1 MQPMQR
7 ARSETAK
14 LAREDSILTAAEI
27 LLRQSGYDAMTMQA
41 VATAAGL
48 AKGTLYLYFTSRES
62 LVLAVHGRLFDRWID
77 RFAVY
82 QPELTGFD
90 GFCRDFAR
98 HYADDPLFLQLAGF
112 ATALLEPQ
120 LDREAYIKSKRG
132 MARRVKRLAGLVC
145 QQFSIAPT
153 AAQKLIWGFLT
164 IAGGTAQMTVRPT
177 VSEADLPDDVVAFTG
192 LANFETVFVNAAA
205 PLGGNLMS
213 RRDRPC
219 DARPFVMPGVA
230 GEFV

>member
-14 LAREDSILTAAEI
+14 LEREVSILTATEI
-27 LLRQSGYDAMTMQA
+27 LLRQSGYEAMTMQM

-48 AKGTLYLYFTSRES
+48 AKGTLYLYFNSRES

-77 RFAVY
+77 RFASH

-112 ATALLEPQ
+112 ANALLEPQ

-145 QQFSIAPT
+145 QQFSIAPA

-164 IAGGTAQMTVRPT
+164 IAVGAAQMTVSPLVT
-177 VSEADLPDDVVAFTG
+177 KSDLPDDVVAFTD
-192 LANFETVFVNAAA
+192 LANFETVFLNAAG
-205 PLGGNLMS
+205 PLWANLIS
-213 RRDRPC
+213 R
-219 DARPFVMPGVA
+219 
-230 GEFV
+230 

>member
-7 ARSETAK
+7 ARSETDK
-14 LAREDSILTAAEI
+14 LKREGSILTAAEI
-27 LLRQSGYDAMTMQA
+27 LLRQSDYGSMTMQA

-62 LVLAVHGRLFDRWID
+62 LVLAVHDRLFDRWID

-82 QPELTGFD
+82 QPELAGFD
-90 GFCRDFAR
+90 EFCRDFAL

-112 ATALLEPQ
+112 ANALLEPQ

-132 MARRVKRLAGLVC
+132 MVRRVKRLAGFVC
-145 QQFSIAPT
+145 QQFFIEPV

-164 IAGGTAQMTVRPT
+164 IAGGTAQMTARLSVT
-177 VSEADLPDDVVAFTG
+177 QADLPDDVVAFMG
-192 LANFETVFVNAAA
+192 LANFETVFLNAAT
-205 PLGGNLMS
+205 PLGANIIS
-213 RRDRPC
+213 R
-219 DARPFVMPGVA
+219 
-230 GEFV
+230 

>member
-1 MQPMQR
+1 MQR

-41 VATAAGL
+41 VAMAAGL

-145 QQFSIAPT
+145 QQFSIAPA

-164 IAGGTAQMTVRPT
+164 IACGTAQMTVSPSIT
-177 VSEADLPDDVVAFTG
+177 KADLPNDVVAFTS
-192 LANFETVFVNAAA
+192 LANFETVFLNAAV
-205 PLGGNLMS
+205 PLGTNLIS
-213 RRDRPC
+213 R
-219 DARPFVMPGVA
+219 
-230 GEFV
+230 

>member
-1 MQPMQR
+1 MVNYYAEAGMQPMQR

-14 LAREDSILTAAEI
+14 LEREDAILTATEI
-27 LLRQSGYDAMTMQA
+27 LLRQSGYEAMTMQA

-48 AKGTLYLYFTSRES
+48 AKGTLYLYFTSREA
-62 LVLAVHGRLFDRWID
+62 LVLAVHSRLFDRWID
-77 RFAVY
+77 RFAIH

-90 GFCRDFAR
+90 GFCRDFSR

-112 ATALLEPQ
+112 ANALLEPH

-145 QQFSIAPT
+145 QQFSIAPA

-164 IAGGTAQMTVRPT
+164 IAGGTAQMTVRPPVAKT
-177 VSEADLPDDVVAFTG
+177 DLPDDVIAFTG

-205 PLGGNLMS
+205 PLGANLIE
-213 RRDRPC
+213 R
-219 DARPFVMPGVA
+219 
-230 GEFV
+230 

>member
-27 LLRQSGYDAMTMQA
+27 LLRQLGYDAMTMQA

-90 GFCRDFAR
+90 GFCHDFSR

-120 LDREAYIKSKRG
+120 LDCEAYIKSKRG

-145 QQFSIAPT
+145 QQFSIAPK

-164 IAGGTAQMTVRPT
+164 IAGGTAQMTVRPI
-177 VSEADLPDDVVAFTG
+177 VREADLPDDVIAFTS

-205 PLGGNLMS
+205 PFGVNLTS
-213 RRDRPC
+213 RS
-219 DARPFVMPGVA
+219 
-230 GEFV
+230 

>member
-1 MQPMQR
+1 MGVQPMQR
-7 ARSETAK
+7 ARSRTAK
-14 LAREDSILTAAEI
+14 LEREDSILTATDV
-27 LLRQSGYDAMTMQA
+27 LLRQTGYDSMTMQA
-41 VATAAGL
+41 VATVAGL

-77 RFAVY
+77 RFSVH
-82 QPELTGFD
+82 QPELDGFN

-112 ATALLEPQ
+112 ANALLEPQ

-132 MARRVKRLAGLVC
+132 MALRVKRLAGLVC
-145 QQFSIAPT
+145 QRFFIAPT

-164 IAGGTAQMTVRPT
+164 IAGGTAQITVRP
-177 VSEADLPDDVVAFTG
+177 SFDKADLPSDVIAFTG

-205 PLGGNLMS
+205 PLGVNLKLL
-213 RRDRPC
+213 
-219 DARPFVMPGVA
+219 
-230 GEFV
+230 

>member
-1 MQPMQR
+1 MQR
-7 ARSETAK
+7 ARTETAK
-14 LAREDSILTAAEI
+14 SEREDSILMATEI
-27 LLRQSGYDAMTMQA
+27 LLRQSGYDSMTMQA

-98 HYADDPLFLQLAGF
+98 HYADDPLFLQLGGF
-112 ATALLEPQ
+112 ANALLESH
-120 LDREAYIKSKRG
+120 LEREAYIKSKRG

-145 QQFSIAPT
+145 QQFFITPA
-153 AAQKLIWGFLT
+153 AAQKLVWGLLT
-164 IAGGTAQMTVRPT
+164 IAAGTAQMTACRSVT
-177 VSEADLPDDVVAFTG
+177 KAGLPDDVIAFTG
-192 LANFETVFVNAAA
+192 LANFETVFLNAAM
-205 PLGGNLMS
+205 PLGANIIS
-213 RRDRPC
+213 R
-219 DARPFVMPGVA
+219 
-230 GEFV
+230 

>member
-14 LAREDSILTAAEI
+14 LEREDAILTATEI
-27 LLRQSGYDAMTMQA
+27 LLRQSGYEAMTMQA

-48 AKGTLYLYFTSRES
+48 AKGTLYLYFTSREA
-62 LVLAVHGRLFDRWID
+62 LVLAVHSRLFDRWID
-77 RFAVY
+77 RFAIH
-82 QPELTGFD
+82 QPELNGFD
-90 GFCRDFAR
+90 GFCRDFSR

-112 ATALLEPQ
+112 ANALLEPH

-145 QQFSIAPT
+145 QQFSIAPA

-164 IAGGTAQMTVRPT
+164 IAGGTAQMTVRPPVAKT
-177 VSEADLPDDVVAFTG
+177 DLPDDVIAFTG

-205 PLGGNLMS
+205 PLGANLIE
-213 RRDRPC
+213 R
-219 DARPFVMPGVA
+219 
-230 GEFV
+230 

>member
-82 QPELTGFD
+82 QPEITGFD

-132 MARRVKRLAGLVC
+132 MARRVKRLAGLAC
-145 QQFSIAPT
+145 QQFAIAPT

-177 VSEADLPDDVVAFTG
+177 VSEADLPDDVVAFTS

-213 RRDRPC
+213 RS
-219 DARPFVMPGVA
+219 
-230 GEFV
+230 

>member
-1 MQPMQR
+1 MQR

-14 LAREDSILTAAEI
+14 LAREDAILTAAEI

-112 ATALLEPQ
+112 ANALLEPQ

-145 QQFSIAPT
+145 QQFSITPA

-164 IAGGTAQMTVRPT
+164 IAGGTSQMTVSTPVTR
-177 VSEADLPDDVVAFTG
+177 ADLPDDVVAFTD
-192 LANFETVFVNAAA
+192 LANFETVFLNAAT
-205 PLGGNLMS
+205 PLGANIIS
-213 RRDRPC
+213 R
-219 DARPFVMPGVA
+219 
-230 GEFV
+230 

>member
-1 MQPMQR
+1 MQR

-41 VATAAGL
+41 VATAVGL

-132 MARRVKRLAGLVC
+132 MVRRVKRLAGLVC

-164 IAGGTAQMTVRPT
+164 IAGGATQMTVITPLIK
-177 VSEADLPDDVVAFTG
+177 ADLPGDVVAFID

-205 PLGGNLMS
+205 PLGGSLMS
-213 RRDRPC
+213 RS
-219 DARPFVMPGVA
+219 
-230 GEFV
+230 

>member
-1 MQPMQR
+1 MGVWMQSIQR

-14 LAREDSILTAAEI
+14 LEREVSILREAEI
-27 LLRQSGYDAMTMQA
+27 LLRQSGYDSMTMQA

-62 LVLAVHGRLFDRWID
+62 LVLAVYGRLFDRWID
-77 RFAVY
+77 RFAVH
-82 QPELTGFD
+82 QPEFTGFD
-90 GFCRDFAR
+90 GFCCDFAR
-98 HYADDPLFLQLAGF
+98 HYADDPLFLQLTGF
-112 ATALLEPQ
+112 ANALLEPQ

-145 QQFSIAPT
+145 QQFAIAPT
-153 AAQKLIWGFLT
+153 AAQKLVWGFLT
-164 IAGGTAQMTVRPT
+164 IAGGTAQMTVRPV
-177 VSEADLPDDVVAFTG
+177 VSEADLPDDVIAFTG

-213 RRDRPC
+213 RS
-219 DARPFVMPGVA
+219 
-230 GEFV
+230 

>member
-1 MQPMQR
+1 MQR

-112 ATALLEPQ
+112 ANALLEPQ

-132 MARRVKRLAGLVC
+132 MARRVKQLAGFVC
-145 QQFSIAPT
+145 QQFFIEPA
-153 AAQKLIWGFLT
+153 AAQKLIWGLLT
-164 IAGGTAQMTVRPT
+164 IAGGAAQMTARRSVT
-177 VSEADLPDDVVAFTG
+177 KSDLPDDVIAFTG
-192 LANFETVFVNAAA
+192 LANFETVFLNAATPFGA
-205 PLGGNLMS
+205 NIIS
-213 RRDRPC
+213 R
-219 DARPFVMPGVA
+219 
-230 GEFV
+230 

>member
-90 GFCRDFAR
+90 EFCRDFAR

-145 QQFSIAPT
+145 QQFFIAPA

-164 IAGGTAQMTVRPT
+164 IAGGTAQMTARRSVT
-177 VSEADLPDDVVAFTG
+177 KADLPNDVIAFLG
-192 LANFETVFVNAAA
+192 LANFETVFLNAAI
-205 PLGGNLMS
+205 PLGAIIIS
-213 RRDRPC
+213 R
-219 DARPFVMPGVA
+219 
-230 GEFV
+230 

>member
-1 MQPMQR
+1 MVNYYVGSGMQPMQR

-41 VATAAGL
+41 VAMAAGL
-48 AKGTLYLYFTSRES
+48 AKGTLYLYFTSREA
-62 LVLAVHGRLFDRWID
+62 LVLAVHSRLFDRWID
-77 RFAVY
+77 RFAIH

-90 GFCRDFAR
+90 GFCRDFSR
-98 HYADDPLFLQLAGF
+98 HYADYPLFLQLAGF
-112 ATALLEPQ
+112 ANALLEPH

-145 QQFSIAPT
+145 QQFSIAPA

-164 IAGGTAQMTVRPT
+164 IAGGTAQMTVRPPVAKT
-177 VSEADLPDDVVAFTG
+177 DLPDDVIAFTG

-205 PLGGNLMS
+205 PLGANLIE
-213 RRDRPC
+213 R
-219 DARPFVMPGVA
+219 
-230 GEFV
+230 

>member
-1 MQPMQR
+1 
-7 ARSETAK
+7 
-14 LAREDSILTAAEI
+14 LTATEI

-77 RFAVY
+77 RFAAY
-82 QPELTGFD
+82 QPELIGFD

-98 HYADDPLFLQLAGF
+98 HYAGDPLFLQLAGF
-112 ATALLEPQ
+112 AIALLEPQ
-120 LDREAYIKSKRG
+120 LDREAYIKNKRG

-164 IAGGTAQMTVRPT
+164 IAAGTVQMTVRPMVT
-177 VSEADLPDDVVAFTG
+177 SADLPDDVISFTG

-205 PLGGNLMS
+205 PLGVNITS
-213 RRDRPC
+213 RS
-219 DARPFVMPGVA
+219 
-230 GEFV
+230 

>member
-1 MQPMQR
+1 MQR

-41 VATAAGL
+41 VATVAGL

-82 QPELTGFD
+82 QSDLTGFD
-90 GFCRDFAR
+90 GFCLDFAR

-120 LDREAYIKSKRG
+120 LDRETYIKSKRG

-164 IAGGTAQMTVRPT
+164 IAAGTAQMTVRPT
-177 VSEADLPDDVVAFTG
+177 VSEADLPDDVVAFTS

-205 PLGGNLMS
+205 PLGGNLLS
-213 RRDRPC
+213 RS
-219 DARPFVMPGVA
+219 
-230 GEFV
+230 